1 MKLLPIFLLVAHV
14 IAQGKGGKGGEG
26 GPPGSFGSRGKNTE
40 NDILNGQCKDVS
52 FIMARASTEP
62 GNMGGSM
69 GPLVCAGLKKEYTE
83 ARVSCQ
89 GVGPPYTAGLMDNVS
104 LKGTTEAAIREA
116 TRMFTTAASKC
127 PNTIIVFGG
136 YS

>member
-1 MKLLPIFLLVAHV
+1 MKLLSVALFASLVL
-14 IAQGKGGKGGEG
+14 AQGKGGKSKGEG
-26 GPPGSFGSRGKNTE
+26 GGGGGGGRGKITE
-40 NDILNGQCKDVS
+40 NDVLQGTCKEIT

-69 GPLVCAGLKKEYTE
+69 GPLVCAGLKKDYGEGKV
-83 ARVSCQ
+83 ACQ
-89 GVGPPYTAGLMDNVS
+89 GVGPPYSAGLADNVS
-104 LKGTTEAAIREA
+104 PKGTTEGAIREA
-116 TRMFTTAASKC
+116 TRMFTTAVSKC

>member
-1 MKLLPIFLLVAHV
+1 MLKTLMMRLLPVVLLAGLVV
-14 IAQGKGGKGGEG
+14 AQGKGGK
-26 GPPGSFGSRGKNTE
+26 NTE
-40 NDILNGQCKDVS
+40 NDLLSGQCKDIL

-83 ARVSCQ
+83 ARVACQ
-89 GVGPPYTAGLMDNVS
+89 GVGNPYTAGLVDNVS
-104 LKGTTEAAIREA
+104 PKGTTEAAIKEA

-127 PNTIIVFGG
+127 PNAIIVFGG